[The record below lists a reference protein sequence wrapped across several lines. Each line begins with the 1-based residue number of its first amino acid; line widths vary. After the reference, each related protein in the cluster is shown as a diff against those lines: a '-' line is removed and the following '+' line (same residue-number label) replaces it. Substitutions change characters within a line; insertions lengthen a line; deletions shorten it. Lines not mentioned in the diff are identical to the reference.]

1 MNIVA
6 ILANGVGARFGSN
19 IPKQFHKIN
28 GKMIIEYV
36 VEAISTAK
44 SVDKIVVVT
53 NVEANKGFLSGLL
66 QNEKVVLTDGGS
78 TRNLSLK
85 NALEFVI
92 RLPKT
97 HCLRCRSSDD
107 YGRAYRQIFYPA

>member
-44 SVDKIVVVT
+44 ALTKS
-53 NVEANKGFLSGLL
+53 LS
-66 QNEKVVLTDGGS
+66 
-78 TRNLSLK
+78 
-85 NALEFVI
+85 
-92 RLPKT
+92 
-97 HCLRCRSSDD
+97 
-107 YGRAYRQIFYPA
+107 